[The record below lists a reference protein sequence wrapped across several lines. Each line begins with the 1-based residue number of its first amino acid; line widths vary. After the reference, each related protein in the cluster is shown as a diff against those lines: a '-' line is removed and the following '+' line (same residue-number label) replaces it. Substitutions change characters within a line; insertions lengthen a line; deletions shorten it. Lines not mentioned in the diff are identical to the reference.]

1 MLFIVLLAIFYLL
14 FAFLSYRNLLWGLIL
29 IGAFLPSYLIRYN
42 IFGFPSTVLEGMILI
57 VFGLWIV
64 QHRRQ
69 WAGVVQA
76 ASRGKKLPNPFG
88 RWFFATVLFL
98 IASLVSIYIAPN
110 HWSALGLWRA
120 YFLEPIIF
128 FIILISTVKNKED
141 AYKIIWGVVLG
152 GIPVAALAV
161 AQKFTGWLIPNP
173 FWQAEATRRVT
184 SVFGYPNAVALY
196 LTPLLPLVVYLFE
209 NSVRKTKGLIWQ
221 DLFYSVIFFLF
232 ILAIIFTKSAGAL
245 IALAGTL
252 IVLGLLFRR
261 TRKFVVG
268 LIIVGAALFLLT
280 PLKDP
285 IKEEFLFKGVS
296 GQLRISMWG
305 ETVEMLRNHPIFGAG
320 LSAYQEVVHSYHIL
334 PWAEIYLYPHNL
346 FLNFWSEVGFVGL
359 VAFLW
364 LLLLFF
370 RASWEILKPHRGE
383 DLWLVEIIS
392 ASMLIIFIQGL
403 VDVPY
408 FKNDL
413 AIFFWLLMGLMAI
426 NLKFSQQY
434 DRS

>member
-14 FAFLSYRNLLWGLIL
+14 FTFLSYRNLLWGLVL
-29 IGAFLPSYLIRYN
+29 IGACLPSYLLRYSF
-42 IFGFPSTVLEGMILI
+42 FGLPTTVLEGMIVI
-57 VFGLWIV
+57 VFVLWIG
-64 QHRRQ
+64 QHRQQ
-69 WAGVVQA
+69 WVGVIKA
-76 ASRGKKLPNPFG
+76 ASRGKRLPDPFG

-98 IASLVSIYIAPN
+98 IASLVSVYISPN

-141 AYKIIWGVVLG
+141 IYKIIWGVVLG
-152 GIPVAALAV
+152 AVPIAALAV
-161 AQKFTGWLIPNP
+161 VQKFTGWLIPNP
-173 FWQAEATRRVT
+173 FWQAVATRRVT

-196 LTPLLPLVVYLFE
+196 LTPMLPLVVYLFE

-221 DLFYSVIFFLF
+221 DLFYSAVFFLF
-232 ILAIIFTKSAGAL
+232 VLAIIFTKSAGGL
-245 IALAGTL
+245 VALAGTL
-252 IVLGLLFRR
+252 IILGLLFRR
-261 TRKFVVG
+261 TRKLVLG
-268 LIIVGAALFLLT
+268 LLIVGALLFLLT

-285 IKEEFLFKGVS
+285 VKEEFLFRGVS

-305 ETVEMLRNHPIFGAG
+305 ETVEMLRSRPIFGAG
-320 LSAYQEVVHSYHIL
+320 LAAYQDIVRPHHIL
-334 PWAEIYLYPHNL
+334 SWAEIYLYPHNL
-346 FLNFWSEVGFVGL
+346 FLNFWSEIGLVGL
-359 VAFLW
+359 ASFLW
-364 LLLLFF
+364 LVVLFF
-370 RASWEILKPHRGE
+370 RASWQTLKRHRGM

-413 AIFFWLLMGLMAI
+413 AIFFWLLLGLMAI
-426 NLKFSQQY
+426 NLKFSNQY
-434 DRS
+434 DRT